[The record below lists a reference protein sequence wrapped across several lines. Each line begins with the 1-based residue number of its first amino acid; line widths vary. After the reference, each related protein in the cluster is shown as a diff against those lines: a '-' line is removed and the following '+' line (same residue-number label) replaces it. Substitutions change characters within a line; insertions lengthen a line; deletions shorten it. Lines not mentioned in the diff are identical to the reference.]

1 MIEGFSPFSPFFA
14 ASIVLLSFLLYHPA
28 IHAVVLFDL
37 CLLGLFEPDA
47 YSSLNDSIWSLDFM
61 LLWAFLTHYIARGLL
76 CPISFILEHPWPIC
90 FPQAS
95 LAHFLTLHSHGL
107 LLTFLDFPDLITL
120 FFILGA
126 HGLSTDP
133 YFLASLSRAC
143 CGPFLLFLHLIIP
156 MGLLFLSL
164 GSSRPIY
171 LLYGPIIHYFCHSA
185 LMVFSINPLTLLCP
199 YCWASSCHWASKTS
213 INT

>member
-1 MIEGFSPFSPFFA
+1 MPRSCAPLLLYVESLSAAHAFAMVRRLICAFYHSSLTSYGINCFLVFHSLLACSFEGLGLAWLRVFPLLAHSLAS
-14 ASIVLLSFLLYHPA
+14 SIVLLSFLLYHPA

-107 LLTFLDFPDLITL
+107 LLTLLGFPDLITL

-126 HGLSTDP
+126 HGLSTNP

-143 CGPFLLFLHLIIP
+143 CGLFLLFYI
-156 MGLLFLSL
+156 S
-164 GSSRPIY
+164 
-171 LLYGPIIHYFCHSA
+171 
-185 LMVFSINPLTLLCP
+185 
-199 YCWASSCHWASKTS
+199 
-213 INT
+213 